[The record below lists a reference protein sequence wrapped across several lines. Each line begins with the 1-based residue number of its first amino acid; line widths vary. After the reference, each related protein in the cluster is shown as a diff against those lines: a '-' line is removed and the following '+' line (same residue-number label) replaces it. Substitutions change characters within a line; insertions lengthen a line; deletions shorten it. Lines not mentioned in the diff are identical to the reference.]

1 MAMSSRLIVALAG
14 AAMLSACQTQPLPQ
28 AGSADVA
35 WGEASKYNAAI
46 QTINPDPVYTAQD
59 AQPGDNGEK
68 MANAVKRYRTDQ
80 VKQPQPVSTT
90 TSTSGSSGGGGTGP
104 R

>member
-1 MAMSSRLIVALAG
+1 MSSRLLIVIAG
-14 AAMLSACQTQPLPQ
+14 AALLSACQTQPLPQ

-68 MANAVKRYRTDQ
+68 MANAVKRYRTDN
-80 VKQPQPVSTT
+80 VKALEPVS
-90 TSTSGSSGGGGTGP
+90 STKKGGSSSGSGSGP
-104 R
+104 Q

>member
-1 MAMSSRLIVALAG
+1 MAMSFRLIAVLAG
-14 AAMLSACQTQPLPQ
+14 GAMLSACQTEPLPQ

-90 TSTSGSSGGGGTGP
+90 TSTSGSSSGGGTGP